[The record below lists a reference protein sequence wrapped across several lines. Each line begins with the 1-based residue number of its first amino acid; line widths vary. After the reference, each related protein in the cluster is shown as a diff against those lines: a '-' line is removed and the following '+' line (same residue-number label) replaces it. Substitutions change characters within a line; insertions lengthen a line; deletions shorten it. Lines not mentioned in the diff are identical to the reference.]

1 MKKDVRFFDLRYRL
15 IVGFIVIL
23 MLILGVRLFVLA
35 VAENGRWTEE
45 ASQQSTKTI
54 TTSAPRGNI
63 YDRNGEL
70 LAGNRQIFN
79 VTFNAS
85 SLTTEEINDSALTAV
100 NRLLENGDEV
110 VDDFA
115 IEIDEDGN
123 FSYTYDEDEK
133 EWLRKNGYD
142 TEITAYQL
150 FSMTC
155 AEYNIDDSDR
165 YKAMDTLTE
174 KYGVSLPITV
184 RTMEYVYQTQKK
196 NFWSKFGFT
205 EKEIDEGMTAEECF
219 DKLREKYK
227 VDEDLS
233 DSEARKIF
241 IIRDQV
247 ANNGYTRYIPFTIAK
262 DVSKESVIYFEESAV
277 KGVSVTT
284 GTERTYPEDNTA
296 CHVLGYMGAISES
309 EADSYTSEDGYTST
323 DLIGKDG
330 IEAAYESYLHGIPG
344 VKTIRVNSA
353 GEEVA
358 TISETEPEKGQD
370 IYLTIDLDLQ
380 KTAETSLEKAIKG
393 SEHSGSGAAVA
404 VDVKTGEVLAMA
416 SYPDFDLNMFADG
429 ISTSEWESVQ
439 AENPR
444 DALSPAPLY
453 NNATMT
459 SVSPGSTFK
468 PITALTALK
477 CGLDPYRQI
486 QDRGRIEYG
495 GRTFGCSAWNEYGGT
510 HGSENL
516 EWGIGNSCNYYF
528 YCIATDK
535 DWGTGESLGY
545 TEDIDVDKM
554 LEAASQFGLGEASGI
569 EIYETVMPIAT
580 ADTKMANYRYGAW
593 NAIYDNASTYFPEE
607 VTADYDRLSENITTI
622 ADYIY
627 DNPDYQDLIDLIRE
641 NTEVKD
647 DQVENVASMVKFD
660 YFNQAEW
667 TTGDVFNTAIGQGL
681 NAYTPVQMA
690 RYIAT
695 LGNKGI
701 RNELTLIKSV
711 GGEEKSK
718 ASEAVDIGIPESD
731 WKEVIKGMKRVTTSG
746 TLSGVYGSSYPVSV
760 AAKTGTAENQGIK
773 QPADEVEY
781 VKNHLSSFNSAAGTD
796 VTWSQIEKK
805 MKELMLDDPAKYST
819 ENDAVDQALIE
830 VSDYKIN
837 QSMINSEKDTYDYF
851 SWTVV
856 LAPADDPEIAVVVM
870 LVEGG
875 WSTTAAP
882 VTKDILNAYFDL

>member
-1 MKKDVRFFDLRYRL
+1 MKKDVRFFDSRYRL

-23 MLILGVRLFVLA
+23 MLVLGVRLFVLA
-35 VAENGRWTEE
+35 VVQHDRWTGE
-45 ASQQSTKTI
+45 ASQQNTKTI

-63 YDRNGEL
+63 YDRNGNL
-70 LAGNRQIFN
+70 LAGNVQIFN
-79 VTFNAS
+79 VTFNAGS
-85 SLTTEEINDSALTAV
+85 MSTEEINESALTAV
-100 NRLLENGDEV
+100 NKLIENGDEV

-115 IEIDEDGN
+115 IKIDEDGS

-133 EWLRKNGYD
+133 EWLRENGYN
-142 TEITAYQL
+142 TEITPSQL
-150 FSMTC
+150 FSLIC
-155 AEYNIDDSDR
+155 AEYNIDTSDR
-165 YKAMDTLTE
+165 YEAMETLSG
-174 KYGVSLPITV
+174 KYGVNLPITV
-184 RTMEYVYQTQKK
+184 RTMEYSYQTQKK

-205 EKEIDEGMTAEECF
+205 RDQIDKGMTAEECF
-219 DKLREKYK
+219 AELRKKYK
-227 VDEDLS
+227 VDESLS
-233 DSEARKIF
+233 DAEARKIF

-247 ANNGYTRYIPFTIAK
+247 ANNGYTRYVPFTIAK
-262 DVSKESVIYFEESAV
+262 DVSNESVIYFEEAAIG
-277 KGVSVTT
+277 GVSVTT
-284 GTERTYPEDNTA
+284 GTERVYPENSTA

-309 EADSYTSEDGYTST
+309 EASSYTSEDGYTST

-358 TISETEPEKGQD
+358 TISETDPEKGKD
-370 IYLTIDLDLQ
+370 VYLTIDLDLQ
-380 KTAETSLEKAIKG
+380 KVTENSLERAIKG
-393 SEHSGSGAAVA
+393 SAHSGSGAAVA

-416 SYPDFDLNMFADG
+416 SYPDFDLNIFADG
-429 ISTSEWESVQ
+429 ISNSEWESVQ

-477 CGLDPYRQI
+477 CGLDP
-486 QDRGRIEYG
+486 DRVIVDQGRIEYG
-495 GRTFGCSAWNEYGGT
+495 GRTFGCSAWNSGGGT
-510 HGSENL
+510 HGAEDM

-528 YCIATDK
+528 YCIATNK

-554 LEAASQFGLGEASGI
+554 LETASMFGLGEASGI
-569 EIYETVMPIAT
+569 EIYETVTPIAT
-580 ADTKMANYRYGAW
+580 AETKLANYRYGAW
-593 NAIYDNASTYFPEE
+593 NAVYDNASTYFPRE
-607 VTADYDRLSENITTI
+607 VTDDYDRLSENITTI
-622 ADYIY
+622 VDYIY
-627 DNPDYQDLIDLIRE
+627 DNPEYSELIELIRE

-667 TTGDVFNTAIGQGL
+667 TTGDVFNTSIGQGL

-695 LGNKGI
+695 LGNKGV
-701 RNELTLIKSV
+701 RNELTLVKTV
-711 GGEEKSK
+711 GGEEQSK
-718 ASEAVDIGIPESD
+718 EAEAVDIGIPEDD
-731 WKEVIKGMKRVTTSG
+731 WEAVLKGMRRVTTSG
-746 TLSGVYGSSYPVSV
+746 TLVGVYGPSYPISV

-781 VKNHLSSFNSAAGTD
+781 VKEHLESFNSAAKTD
-796 VTWSQIEKK
+796 VSWSQVQTK

-856 LAPADDPEIAVVVM
+856 LAPAEDPEIAVVVM

-882 VTKDILNAYFDL
+882 VTKDILNAYFGL